1 MIVGTSLITT
11 TEKAALEAVM
21 DDIHATFARDIVVYK
36 FAERTVISTD
46 LNFNPLYDTG
56 GATTSIVNTPVSG
69 TYSARIHY
77 VDDVDKKFWSEQ
89 NSKLSLKI
97 DAPVGTVRLK
107 VDADAYEFM
116 KTAQRIDLDEKRYV
130 IDSTFR
136 PHGLFSNK
144 YYTLYLKPDA

>member
-1 MIVGTSLITT
+1 MGTSLIST

-21 DDIHATFARDIVVYK
+21 DDLHATWARDITVFK
-36 FAERTVISTD
+36 FAERTVITTND
-46 LNFNPLYDTG
+46 DFNPLYDNSG
-56 GATTSIVNTPVSG
+56 STTSVINTPVSG
-69 TYSARIHY
+69 TYSARIHF

-107 VDADAYEFM
+107 IAADAYSFI
-116 KTAQRIDLDEKRYV
+116 KDAQRIDLDDKRYV
-130 IDSTFR
+130 IDSVLK
-136 PHGLFSNK
+136 PHGLFSTK